1 LPIFRFLPKAI
12 NSIWTCRARPRV
24 ENKRVE
30 KMKRQTKPRRD
41 DAEQSRLFIKKARE
55 IEANEEK
62 SAADDLLGHLA
73 KKPPEPKRKT

>member
-1 LPIFRFLPKAI
+1 
-12 NSIWTCRARPRV
+12 V

-30 KMKRQTKPRRD
+30 KMKRQTKPRRY

-62 SAADDLLGHLA
+62 SASDDLLGHLA
-73 KKPPEPKRKT
+73 KKPPEPKRKI